1 MVALQVAEGFDLED
15 FAQFVAERLP
25 GYQRPRFLRLLRGE
39 MRVTGTFKHQKV
51 DYRDEGF
58 DPAKVTDPVYLW
70 VGNEYVAVDADRFER
85 IENGTE
91 AVA

>member
-1 MVALQVAEGFDLED
+1 MAALQVAKEFDLDD
-15 FAQFVAERLP
+15 FAQFVVERLP

-58 DPAKVTDPVYLW
+58 DPDAIADPLYQL
-70 VGNEYVAVDADRFER
+70 VGERYVSVDVER
-85 IENGTE
+85 YKRICSGAET
-91 AVA
+91 VP